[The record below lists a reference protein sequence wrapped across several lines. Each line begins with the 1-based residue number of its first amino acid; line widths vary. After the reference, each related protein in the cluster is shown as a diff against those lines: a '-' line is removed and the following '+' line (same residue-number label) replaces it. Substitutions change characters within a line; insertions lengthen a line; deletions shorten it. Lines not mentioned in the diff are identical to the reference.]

1 MAEVDRKVIEAA
13 KRLIAKQQA
22 GKRSNSGGDLVRRS
36 STSSSDQQGAAK
48 IRKLSSD
55 QRDRRGSGD
64 QDRKR
69 SGCSSN
75 VQNQN
80 GSKPRSS
87 GVQRANSKPLG
98 SNEQKPKQQTSSSTG
113 SSKQPTLHQF
123 TSSGSN
129 EQQPTSQQTPTTTES
144 IEQAPSIASSSGSS
158 GQTPLARPVVKVSEQ
173 DLKDKLKALFGF
185 DTFKTELQKKAIKHV
200 MLRTHDIFVSM
211 PTGAGKSLCYQLP
224 AALAPNQIT
233 IVFSPLIAL
242 IKDQIDKANE
252 KGIVA
257 RTLNSSQTK
266 TENKAINDEL
276 HLVKPRI
283 KLLYVTP
290 ERAVTDS
297 FRYLLQHLLRYNKLA
312 YFVVDEAHCV
322 SEWGHDFRPTY
333 RRLGELREITGIGVP
348 IVALTAT
355 AEPKVKQDII
365 NVLKFNKPY
374 KVFKTSTFR
383 SNLFYDVIF
392 DDLLKDSYAHV
403 KEFIE
408 KCLGKDNKDNNCG
421 IIYCRTREHTVD
433 LADALRRKGIPC
445 TPYHAGISKHER
457 TRVQEAFMKGELN
470 VITATISF
478 GMGIDR
484 QNVRFVIHW
493 GMPASIPA
501 YYQESGRAGRDGLQS
516 YCRIYHSE
524 HSKKSLE
531 YVIKT
536 DQTTKRDQLELK
548 FKNYLSMLEY
558 CEQANCRHAVFAK
571 YFDDEKPGCRSHCDV
586 CTNRKDVETKL
597 EQFAE
602 RSLSRFRNRFG
613 ITSSETD
620 NTDMYGG
627 GRTGQKEERWEY
639 EQSSGGY
646 GDEPGTSSG
655 AGDGQART
663 QELRKLLQLRTAA
676 KKMTDKIQSRPE
688 TGHYKI
694 KCPESTEA
702 KLNGAPPSF
711 REQYRFLL
719 EGHLTKNARSCKFS
733 FSNNSESVMA
743 IDWEYEVFSQAK
755 GKPMYTNLMVKATR
769 EIKQMTENKELH
781 PRLLSSS

>member
-64 QDRKR
+64 
-69 SGCSSN
+69 
-75 VQNQN
+75 
-80 GSKPRSS
+80 
-87 GVQRANSKPLG
+87 
-98 SNEQKPKQQTSSSTG
+98 
-113 SSKQPTLHQF
+113 
-123 TSSGSN
+123 
-129 EQQPTSQQTPTTTES
+129 
-144 IEQAPSIASSSGSS
+144 QAPSIASSSGSS

-266 TENKAINDEL
+266 TENKAKANDEL

>member
-98 SNEQKPKQQTSSSTG
+98 SNEQKPKQKTSSSTG
-113 SSKQPTLHQF
+113 PTLHQF

-266 TENKAINDEL
+266 TENKAKANDEL

-290 ERAVTDS
+290 ERAV
-297 FRYLLQHLLRYNKLA
+297 N
-312 YFVVDEAHCV
+312 
-322 SEWGHDFRPTY
+322 P
-333 RRLGELREITGIGVP
+333 
-348 IVALTAT
+348 
-355 AEPKVKQDII
+355 
-365 NVLKFNKPY
+365 
-374 KVFKTSTFR
+374 
-383 SNLFYDVIF
+383 
-392 DDLLKDSYAHV
+392 
-403 KEFIE
+403 
-408 KCLGKDNKDNNCG
+408 
-421 IIYCRTREHTVD
+421 
-433 LADALRRKGIPC
+433 
-445 TPYHAGISKHER
+445 
-457 TRVQEAFMKGELN
+457 
-470 VITATISF
+470 
-478 GMGIDR
+478 
-484 QNVRFVIHW
+484 
-493 GMPASIPA
+493 
-501 YYQESGRAGRDGLQS
+501 
-516 YCRIYHSE
+516 
-524 HSKKSLE
+524 
-531 YVIKT
+531 
-536 DQTTKRDQLELK
+536 
-548 FKNYLSMLEY
+548 
-558 CEQANCRHAVFAK
+558 
-571 YFDDEKPGCRSHCDV
+571 
-586 CTNRKDVETKL
+586 
-597 EQFAE
+597 
-602 RSLSRFRNRFG
+602 SLSLSPLLLILPFT
-613 ITSSETD
+613 I
-620 NTDMYGG
+620 
-627 GRTGQKEERWEY
+627 
-639 EQSSGGY
+639 
-646 GDEPGTSSG
+646 
-655 AGDGQART
+655 
-663 QELRKLLQLRTAA
+663 KLCSL
-676 KKMTDKIQSRPE
+676 
-688 TGHYKI
+688 
-694 KCPESTEA
+694 
-702 KLNGAPPSF
+702 
-711 REQYRFLL
+711 
-719 EGHLTKNARSCKFS
+719 
-733 FSNNSESVMA
+733 
-743 IDWEYEVFSQAK
+743 
-755 GKPMYTNLMVKATR
+755 
-769 EIKQMTENKELH
+769 
-781 PRLLSSS
+781 